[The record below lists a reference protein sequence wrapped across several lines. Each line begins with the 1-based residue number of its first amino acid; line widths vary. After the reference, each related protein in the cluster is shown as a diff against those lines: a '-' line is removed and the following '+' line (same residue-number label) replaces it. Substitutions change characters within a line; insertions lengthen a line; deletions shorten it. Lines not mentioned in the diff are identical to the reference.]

1 MYLVNG
7 LVRAHGGSVTIGDA
21 AGGGARVELT
31 WPAEDLRP
39 GKAS

>member
-21 AGGGARVELT
+21 EGGGARVELT
-31 WPAEDLRP
+31 WPAADHE
-39 GKAS
+39 A